1 MWEGKRMKKI
11 TFMLEYGCIP
21 IWVNSESGELLCVGL
36 PEDLEEHTELA
47 ELLEEI
53 WKEYDALFINNSV
66 EFSYRRFLTK
76 EDEKRF
82 DQKVFRAI
90 DMLKEVAKGKYEIE
104 VVYNV
109 ER

>member
-1 MWEGKRMKKI
+1 MKSI

-21 IWVNSESGELLCVGL
+21 IWVHSESGELICVGL
-36 PEDLEEHTELA
+36 PEDLEEHIELA
-47 ELLEEI
+47 QLLEEI
-53 WKEYDALFINNSV
+53 WKEHDALFINNSV
-66 EFSYRRFLTK
+66 EFSYRGFLTE
-76 EDEKRF
+76 EDEKCF

-90 DMLKEVAKGKYEIE
+90 DMLKETAKGKYEIE

>member
-1 MWEGKRMKKI
+1 MKKI

-36 PEDLEEHTELA
+36 PEDLEKHTELA

-53 WKEYDALFINNSV
+53 CNEHDELFINNFV
-66 EFSYRRFLTK
+66 EFSYRGFLTK

>member
-1 MWEGKRMKKI
+1 MQSI

-21 IWVNSESGELLCVGL
+21 IWVHSESGELLCVGL
-36 PEDLEEHTELA
+36 PEDLANHKDLA

-53 WKEYDALFINNSV
+53 WKEHDALFINTSV
-66 EFSYRRFLTK
+66 EFSYRGFLNK

-82 DQKVFRAI
+82 NQKVFQAI
-90 DMLKEVAKGKYEIE
+90 DMLKEAAKGKYEVE
-104 VVYNV
+104 ADYNV

>member
-1 MWEGKRMKKI
+1 MKKI

-21 IWVNSESGELLCVGL
+21 IWIHSESGELLCVGL
-36 PEDLEEHTELA
+36 PENLANHKDLA

-53 WKEYDALFINNSV
+53 WKEHDALFINNSV
-66 EFSYRRFLTK
+66 EFSYRGFLNK

-82 DQKVFRAI
+82 NQKVFQAI
-90 DMLKEVAKGKYEIE
+90 DMLKEAAKGKYEVE
-104 VVYNV
+104 VDYNV